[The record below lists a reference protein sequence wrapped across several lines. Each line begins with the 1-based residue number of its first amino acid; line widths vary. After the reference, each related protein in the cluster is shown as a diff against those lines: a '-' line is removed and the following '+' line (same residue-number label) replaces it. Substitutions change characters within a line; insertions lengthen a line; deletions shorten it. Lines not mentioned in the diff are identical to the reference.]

1 MRVRHPAITL
11 PLILTFS
18 LLAALALLV
27 CSAPQDEPDLP
38 VSTASLPTPHPQAV
52 PSPEPTAASSDI
64 LPGGPRIN
72 HLPAAMILVS
82 SDTISLDQ
90 PLTIA
95 GTGFRPGEPV
105 RLVLVIDDVIRYVVG
120 GHTAEQPVAN
130 AAGAFSVSF
139 DSIRGYNVRDYGALA
154 RSLGDKTIL
163 AQGEDGSTASAPV
176 KIVAWRHPPR
186 PGPGPGSLVATAD
199 TVLNDET
206 GGLGITIT
214 AAGAWF
220 APGEAV
226 TVTILSLGDGADKVL
241 TGITANESG
250 AFKVSRTLAGAAPAE
265 GEDPEMPIEPRVYTV
280 LAEGG
285 YGTIATAALMV
296 EQYELPRPE

>member
-1 MRVRHPAITL
+1 MRVHHPPRTL
-11 PLILTFS
+11 ALILTLS
-18 LLAALALLV
+18 LLAALALSV
-27 CSAPQDEPDLP
+27 CGAPQDEPDLP
-38 VSTASLPTPHPQAV
+38 VSTPSPPTPHPQTV

-64 LPGGPRIN
+64 LPGGPGIN

-176 KIVAWRHPPR
+176 KIVEWRHPPR
-186 PGPGPGSLVATAD
+186 PGTGSLVATAD

-206 GGLGITIT
+206 GGLDTTIT
-214 AAGAWF
+214 AAGARF
-220 APGEAV
+220 TPGEAV
-226 TVTILSLGDGADKVL
+226 TVTIVGLGDGADKVL
-241 TGITANESG
+241 VGITANESG
-250 AFKVSRTLAGAAPAE
+250 AFELSSTLSGAAPAE
-265 GEDPEMPIEPRVYTV
+265 GADPEMPIAPGVYTV
-280 LAEGG
+280 LAEGANG
-285 YGTIATAALMV
+285 SEATGALVV
-296 EQYELPRPE
+296 EQYELPKRE